1 MRLTQDDPQECL
13 LAVDAAHRPPPW
25 TLCLPRILTN
35 RPSAQVSLWP
45 WAAQGPRVAGGTL
58 SVGDRR
64 RALDHLPSYLQQRV
78 AVGGLVLEPTGE
90 APAPD
95 VFQDG
100 AEAPHHRFPV
110 HLQCA
115 CETSEHRGRPV
126 ISGGAEKSCL
136 AKPAEDQFHLARH
149 VQPRLRRALTGR
161 LSPQ

>member
-64 RALDHLPSYLQQRV
+64 RALDHLPSDLQQRV
-78 AVGGLVLEPTGE
+78 AVGGLVLEPTVKLPLRMSSRMVRKLPTI
-90 APAPD
+90 ASRSISS
-95 VFQDG
+95 V
-100 AEAPHHRFPV
+100 RV
-110 HLQCA
+110 
-115 CETSEHRGRPV
+115 RPPNTAV
-126 ISGGAEKSCL
+126 G
-136 AKPAEDQFHLARH
+136 P
-149 VQPRLRRALTGR
+149 
-161 LSPQ
+161 